1 MAAALRR
8 LGFDKVFDTDFSAD
22 VTIVEEATELI
33 GRLQNGGLLP
43 MITSCSPG
51 WVKFAELYYPEQLGH
66 LSSCKSPQ
74 QMLER
79 SSRPIMP
86 KEQYRPQGYRFGF
99 YNALHGKEIR
109 DRTRDQSASGFADVD
124 IAITTREL
132 GNMIKRAGI
141 NFASLPD
148 EEFDNPLSD
157 DTGAAVI
164 FGATGGVM
172 EAALRTANDVLSG

>member
-1 MAAALRR
+1 M
-8 LGFDKVFDTDFSAD
+8 LGAIIKTYYAQKNNIDPKD
-22 VTIVEEATELI
+22 IVSVSIMPCTAKKFEI
-33 GRLQNGGLLP
+33 GR
-43 MITSCSPG
+43 
-51 WVKFAELYYPEQLGH
+51 E
-66 LSSCKSPQ
+66 
-74 QMLER
+74 
-79 SSRPIMP
+79 
-86 KEQYRPQGYRFGF
+86 
-99 YNALHGKEIR
+99 
-109 DRTRDQSASGFADVD
+109 DQSASGFADVD

-172 EAALRTANDVLSG
+172 EAALRTANDVLTGKDNEAVDFGGCGGGLKELSTT